1 MITLKKL
8 FSGRIGRRL
17 TALGLSLAL
26 AVTCIPFAGA
36 ITQSELDNMKKQQAE
51 LKSQVSDVQSQIR
64 SLEKKEDTALEQVKL
79 YQQQMDL
86 IATQIGDTEALIDDY
101 EVQIAQ
107 TQVELDEARQKAE
120 SYYQLFCER
129 VRDMEE
135 SGGVSYWSILFDAAS
150 FSDLLDRITF
160 IGDVVR
166 YDNSMV
172 DALEAARQEVADKET
187 QLQTEKASQE
197 AALVELESQ
206 HAEIEDAT
214 ARTESLL
221 EEIKANQAKYA
232 DQLEQLQSEQQELA
246 DDIASGQD
254 ELDAIR
260 RAEEERKKAEEA
272 AKKNNSN
279 NGGSNS
285 GGGSSVPPAN
295 VSGSGLGVD
304 IANYACQFVGKLPY
318 VWGGTS
324 LTTGADCSGFVQ
336 AVFKQFGIYLPRT
349 SHAQAKCGYAVSYA
363 DAQPGDLIYY
373 NSSASA
379 SGGHIGIYIGNGQ
392 YVNAVGAKYGTRISY
407 VNTGKSGLTF
417 RRVI

>member
-1 MITLKKL
+1 MIILKKL

-17 TALGLSLAL
+17 TALGLTIAL

-36 ITQSELDNMKKQQAE
+36 ITQSELDSMKKQQAE
-51 LKSQVSDVQSQIR
+51 LKSQVSDVQSQIN
-64 SLEKKEDTALEQVKL
+64 SLAKKENTALEQVKL

-86 IATQIGDTEALIDDY
+86 IAAQISDTETLIADY

-135 SGGVSYWSILFDAAS
+135 AGGVSYWSILFDAAS
-150 FSDLLDRITF
+150 FSDLLDRIAF

-172 DALEAARQEVADKET
+172 DALEAARREVADKET

-197 AALVELESQ
+197 TALTELESQ

-214 ARTESLL
+214 ERTETLL
-221 EEIKANQAKYA
+221 AEIQANQEKYA
-232 DQLEQLQSEQQELA
+232 DELASLQSEQDELA
-246 DDIASGQD
+246 ADIADGQA

-260 RAEEERKKAEEA
+260 RAEEERKKAENA
-272 AKKNNSN
+272 NKNN
-279 NGGSNS
+279 
-285 GGGSSVPPAN
+285 GSSSGSSKVPPAS

-324 LTTGADCSGFVQ
+324 LVTGADCSGFVQ

-349 SHAQAKCGYAVSYA
+349 SHEQARCGYAVSYA

-407 VNTGKSGLTF
+407 VNTSKSGLTF

>member
-1 MITLKKL
+1 MIALKKL

-17 TALGLSLAL
+17 TALGLTIAL

-36 ITQSELDNMKKQQAE
+36 ITQSELDNMKKQQSE
-51 LKSQVSDVQSQIR
+51 LKSQVSDVQSQIN
-64 SLEKKEDTALEQVKL
+64 SLAKKENTALEQVKL

-86 IATQIGDTEALIDDY
+86 IAAQIGDTETLIADY

-135 SGGVSYWSILFDAAS
+135 AGGVSYWSILFDAAN

-166 YDNSMV
+166 YDNGMV

-187 QLQTEKASQE
+187 QLQSEKASQE
-197 AALVELESQ
+197 TALAELESQ
-206 HAEIEDAT
+206 HAEIETAT
-214 ARTESLL
+214 ERTEALL
-221 EEIKANQAKYA
+221 AEIQANQEKYA
-232 DQLEQLQSEQQELA
+232 DELASLQSEQDELA
-246 DDIASGQD
+246 ADIADGQA

-260 RAEEERKKAEEA
+260 RAEEERKKAEEE

-279 NGGSNS
+279 TGSTGGSK
-285 GGGSSVPPAN
+285 VPPAS

-349 SHAQAKCGYAVSYA
+349 SHEQAKCGYAVSYA

-373 NSSASA
+373 KSSASA

-407 VNTGKSGLTF
+407 VNTSKPGLTF